1 MRSVVNDFIYLPA
14 INCSAIGPSAQA
26 GMNVKAPTI
35 TMTPIKS
42 ATNKGVW
49 VGSVPKPAGTC
60 FFLASDPAMAST
72 GMITQNRPRNMVSPS
87 AVL

>member
-1 MRSVVNDFIYLPA
+1 
-14 INCSAIGPSAQA
+14 
-26 GMNVKAPTI
+26 MNVNAPTI

-60 FFLASDPAMAST
+60 FFFASEPAMAST
-72 GMITQNRPRNMVSPS
+72 GMITQNRPMNMAMPR